1 MLEDYRLAHTLPRPE
16 LDRAAAATAGKPSV
30 RQSRERGDRTAMRE
44 NYRRARA
51 LFRPKL
57 DLAIVTAAR

>member
-1 MLEDYRLAHTLPRPE
+1 
-16 LDRAAAATAGKPSV
+16 
-30 RQSRERGDRTAMRE
+30 MRE
-44 NYRRARA
+44 NYRRAGA